1 MMSEVIQDGMV
12 VSLGYT
18 LRLANGE
25 IVDYSEADEP
35 LEYLHGA
42 GNIVPGLERELSGLQ
57 LGDVKDV
64 EVSADDGYG
73 AYDPEDVETVERGQL
88 PANLPLELGM
98 VLAIRDSD
106 GNYSEAYVRAIGDR
120 EVTLDFNHPLAG
132 QKLFFSVEILGLR
145 EASEEEL
152 SHGHPHGVDGDEDED
167 FEDFEDE
174 DVVDFEGD
182 EDLEEEDFE
191 DEDVE
196 DDGKSSRPGRFN

>member
-1 MMSEVIQDGMV
+1 MSEVIQDGMV

-18 LRLANGE
+18 LRLANGQ

-42 GNIVPGLERELSGLQ
+42 GNIVPGLERELAGLQ

-73 AYDPEDVETVERGQL
+73 AYDPEDVETVERGML

-106 GNYSEAYVRAIGDR
+106 GNYSEAYVREIGDR

-132 QKLFFSVEILGLR
+132 QKLFFSVEVLGLR

-152 SHGHPHGVDGDEDED
+152 AHGHPHGVDGDEDED
-167 FEDFEDE
+167 FDDE
-174 DVVDFEGD
+174 DIVDFEGD
-182 EDLEEEDFE
+182 EDFGDDDVD
-191 DEDVE
+191 DEDIE
-196 DDGKSSRPGRFN
+196 DDGKPNRPGRYN